1 MKALIHCTT
10 FLEIGSFLLNSIP
23 PTTFHPTIVVA
34 RRNWEVQIPLYF
46 LSFPTTFCIFFRL
59 GKPKKFTTVCIP
71 TDGNFPIFENSTLSS
86 RRKSDFIFPCIFSRI
101 RYTVTFCELWPYV
114 IPFHSSVEL
123 QLTWST
129 FPKKIVKFPGRQIA
143 CIINKKISFT
153 MLSVS
158 VFLLWCKNTQDF

>member
-71 TDGNFPIFENSTLSS
+71 TDGNFPIFENTTLSKENQVS
-86 RRKSDFIFPCIFSRI
+86 FFLTFQSYSLYSNFLLNVALRHFFSLI
-101 RYTVTFCELWPYV
+101 RPITALLVN
-114 IPFHSSVEL
+114 
-123 QLTWST
+123 
-129 FPKKIVKFPGRQIA
+129 FPKIFVKFPGRQIT
-143 CIINKKISFT
+143 CIIHKKIFFS

-158 VFLLWCKNTQDF
+158 EFLLQCKTPQTPK

>member
-71 TDGNFPIFENSTLSS
+71 TDGNFPIFENTTLSKENQVS
-86 RRKSDFIFPCIFSRI
+86 FFLTFQSYSLYSNFLLNVALRHFFSLI
-101 RYTVTFCELWPYV
+101 RPITALLVN
-114 IPFHSSVEL
+114 
-123 QLTWST
+123 
-129 FPKKIVKFPGRQIA
+129 FPKIFVKFPGRQIT
-143 CIINKKISFT
+143 CIIHKKISFT

-158 VFLLWCKNTQDF
+158 EFLLQ